1 MLEPGLEPL
10 GGGARVDLPRSVWI
24 PSEIAIRSVNDE
36 PVPLRSAGQMD
47 VTRVK
52 DVMTAEVTTLRRN
65 EQLTL
70 ADDLMNLGRIR
81 HLPVLDDDGE
91 EVIGLVTQ
99 RDLFRGAL
107 AKALGYGARARRKLL
122 DSLLV
127 KEVMTTEPTTTSPDT
142 PLAEAARVLME
153 RKIGC
158 LPVVE
163 NHRLVGILT
172 EGDFVALYAR
182 EKQK

>member
-1 MLEPGLEPL
+1 MGV
-10 GGGARVDLPRSVWI
+10 A
-24 PSEIAIRSVNDE
+24 
-36 PVPLRSAGQMD
+36 
-47 VTRVK
+47 RVK
-52 DVMTAEVTTLRRN
+52 DVMTSEVKALRRD

-81 HLPVLDDDGE
+81 HLPVLDEDGNR
-91 EVIGLVTQ
+91 VVGVVTQ

-107 AKALGYGARARRKLL
+107 ARAIGYGERARRKLL
-122 DSLLV
+122 ESLV
-127 KEVMTTEPTTTSPDT
+127 IMEVMTAQPITTTPET

-163 NHRLVGILT
+163 NDRLVGILT

-182 EKQK
+182 EGQE